1 MIRYKKSFLK
11 NSIRGKK
18 TSKHTIVKGAST
30 STFDDKMSVGV
41 LILSH
46 ITGNGGK
53 KFLFFFFFLKKDES
67 LNKIQFSF
75 LVPRRMI
82 DIQLKRYTE

>member
-53 KFLFFFFFLKKDES
+53 KFLFFFFFFKKRRIAQQNS
-67 LNKIQFSF
+67 VFFSGS
-75 LVPRRMI
+75 PSN
-82 DIQLKRYTE
+82 DRYSAKAVY